1 MSRCTYLHVEEKFS
15 KRMLFHSDGRS
26 VKVTAADKISVNNPA
41 IQYNGKLANQNVE

>member
-26 VKVTAADKISVNNPA
+26 VKVTAADKISVNKPA

>member
-26 VKVTAADKISVNNPA
+26 VKVTAADKISVYNPA